1 MLGSGQTIFLTSK
14 FLVSKKHRPIS
25 CRLMFCRL
33 RLHIYLFFVVSFNF
47 IGNESVFDS
56 SITLAMSKG
65 SAIGY

>member
-25 CRLMFCRL
+25 CRL
-33 RLHIYLFFVVSFNF
+33 RLHIYLFFVVSVNF